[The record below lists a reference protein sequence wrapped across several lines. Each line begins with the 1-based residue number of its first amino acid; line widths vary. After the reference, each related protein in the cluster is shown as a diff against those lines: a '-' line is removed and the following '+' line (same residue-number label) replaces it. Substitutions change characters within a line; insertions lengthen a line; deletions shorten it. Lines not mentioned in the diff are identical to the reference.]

1 MKSWLILSANDRQEI
16 AIRAALGATSREI
29 VWLVA
34 KRGLVLASAGIT
46 LGLAASIALSRVL
59 EGTLFGERARSAD
72 RRHRFCPPL
81 GRRCRRIVPAC
92 MAGRAPSAI
101 GALRS
106 E

>member
-59 EGTLFGERARSAD
+59 EGTLFGVSALDPLTYVIASVLLLVVVAAASSLPAWQAARFP
-72 RRHRFCPPL
+72 RLEH
-81 GRRCRRIVPAC
+81 
-92 MAGRAPSAI
+92 
-101 GALRS
+101 
-106 E
+106 